1 MYLEPLLGRCV
12 MQLKIDPTHDK
23 QIRIGLGRDEYL
35 ILVTPPFTDGNGF
48 GSLHRT
54 YKSTRA
60 PFMARLLGVQDK
72 EEEVCR
78 IMVYEGGGYRY
89 LDGICKGEE
98 LGCWHV
104 DIIKHYDP
112 EYGRG
117 RHVRPDQVMFSDRQR

>member
-1 MYLEPLLGRCV
+1 MYLEPLSGRCV
-12 MQLKIDPTHDK
+12 MQIKIDPTYDK
-23 QIRIGLGRDEYL
+23 QTRIRLGRNEYL

-48 GSLHRT
+48 GSLYRV

-60 PFMARLLGVQDK
+60 PFMARLLGVHDK

-104 DIIKHYDP
+104 DIIKF
-112 EYGRG
+112 YGEKSADT